1 MRKPSSPGCILS
13 SCVNTLCRQ
22 RGIRELAKSW
32 KISLPDH
39 HNAIFYFL
47 WFNLY
52 APPSCDLQVAPGI
65 FAVFWDAST
74 LLWLSLNLAGN
85 WSLQNLATASSSKMT
100 KSLEPRETA
109 SKLWRMTGTFVEERK
124 FTSGNRI
131 PVDYLENKRRER
143 EREENGNKGKKTETK
158 RRSNRTLS
166 VYQNRKKL
174 KSVAWIFQ
182 RAWREWREIF
192 DVLDA
197 SRLEGGRAVMRV
209 DLIF

>member
-1 MRKPSSPGCILS
+1 
-13 SCVNTLCRQ
+13 
-22 RGIRELAKSW
+22 
-32 KISLPDH
+32 
-39 HNAIFYFL
+39 
-47 WFNLY
+47 
-52 APPSCDLQVAPGI
+52 
-65 FAVFWDAST
+65 
-74 LLWLSLNLAGN
+74 
-85 WSLQNLATASSSKMT
+85 MT

-182 RAWREWREIF
+182 RA
-192 DVLDA
+192 
-197 SRLEGGRAVMRV
+197 
-209 DLIF
+209 